1 MLTVLGLGVQAMVP
15 RRTLTLGVA
24 FGLAVI
30 LLSSCDTV
38 HVHRRPQPGQGGWA
52 GNGTVHHE
60 PGIGNGPPAHA
71 KAHGYRRKQV
81 CGYEL
86 VYDANWGLYVVV
98 GIDDCY
104 YHEDHFYR
112 LRNDVWEISL
122 RADSGWSP
130 VSVTMLPPGL
140 QKKAG
145 QRVRAKAAQ
154 VAAAT
159 KAPGPDQA
167 ETPGKANGKD
177 NGKGYAK
184 GNGKH

>member
-1 MLTVLGLGVQAMVP
+1 MTLK
-15 RRTLTLGVA
+15 RTLTLGVA

-38 HVHRRPQPGQGGWA
+38 HVHRRPRHTGWA
-52 GNGTVHHE
+52 VTGSVHE
-60 PGIGNGPPAHA
+60 GPGVGNGPPAHA

-81 CGYEL
+81 CGYDL
-86 VYDANWGLYVVV
+86 IYDANWGLYVVV

-112 LRNDVWEISL
+112 LRNGVWEISL
-122 RADSGWSP
+122 RADSGWAP

-145 QRVRAKAAQ
+145 QRARAKAE

-159 KAPGPDQA
+159 KAPEPNKA
-167 ETPGKANGKD
+167 ETPGKANGK
-177 NGKGYAK
+177 GKGKGQDNDKSFAK